1 MAINFIAQQAGRIFA
16 HANRFLVSEL
26 RRRGVT
32 DIVPSHGDILN
43 YLLRHDGATST
54 DIAVGSHRTKP
65 TVTVLVDKLIA
76 AGYVERRRS
85 TKDRRETEVW
95 LTDKGRALEP
105 MFYEVSEALS
115 EEIVRNLTPEETQ
128 TLELLL
134 KKAAGA

>member
-1 MAINFIAQQAGRIFA
+1 MAINFIAQQAGRIVA

-85 TKDRRETEVW
+85 TKDRREVW
-95 LTDKGRALEP
+95 LTEKGRALEP

-115 EEIVRNLTPEETQ
+115 EEIARNLTPEETQ

>member
-1 MAINFIAQQAGRIFA
+1 MAINFIAQQAGRIVA

-95 LTDKGRALEP
+95 LEP

-115 EEIVRNLTPEETQ
+115 EEIARNLTPEETQ

>member
-1 MAINFIAQQAGRIFA
+1 MAINFIAQQAGRIVA

-95 LTDKGRALEP
+95 LT

-115 EEIVRNLTPEETQ
+115 EEIARNLTPEETQ

>member
-1 MAINFIAQQAGRIFA
+1 MAINFIAQQAGRIVA

-76 AGYVERRRS
+76 AGYVERRPEHEGPAGDRS
-85 TKDRRETEVW
+85 VAHRKGPRARTHVLRGVRSALGRNRAEPDARRNP
-95 LTDKGRALEP
+95 DA
-105 MFYEVSEALS
+105 
-115 EEIVRNLTPEETQ
+115 
-128 TLELLL
+128 
-134 KKAAGA
+134 

>member
-1 MAINFIAQQAGRIFA
+1 MAINFIAQQAGRIVA

-76 AGYVERRRS
+76 AGYVER
-85 TKDRRETEVW
+85 
-95 LTDKGRALEP
+95 
-105 MFYEVSEALS
+105 
-115 EEIVRNLTPEETQ
+115 
-128 TLELLL
+128 
-134 KKAAGA
+134 AGARRTGGRPKCGSPKRAARSNPCFTRCQKRSRKKSRGT

>member
-1 MAINFIAQQAGRIFA
+1 M
-16 HANRFLVSEL
+16 
-26 RRRGVT
+26 
-32 DIVPSHGDILN
+32 
-43 YLLRHDGATST
+43 
-54 DIAVGSHRTKP
+54 
-65 TVTVLVDKLIA
+65 LVDKLIA

-95 LTDKGRALEP
+95 LTEKGRALEP

-115 EEIVRNLTPEETQ
+115 EEMARNLTPEETQ

>member
-1 MAINFIAQQAGRIFA
+1 MAINFIAQQAGRIVA

-85 TKDRRETEVW
+85 TTDRRP
-95 LTDKGRALEP
+95 KCGSPKRAARSNP
-105 MFYEVSEALS
+105 CFTRCQKRS
-115 EEIVRNLTPEETQ
+115 R
-128 TLELLL
+128 
-134 KKAAGA
+134 KKSRGT

>member
-1 MAINFIAQQAGRIFA
+1 MLLTRTAY
-16 HANRFLVSEL
+16 
-26 RRRGVT
+26 
-32 DIVPSHGDILN
+32 IVPSHGDILN

-95 LTDKGRALEP
+95 LTEKGRALEP

-115 EEIVRNLTPEETQ
+115 EEIARNLTPEETQ

>member
-1 MAINFIAQQAGRIFA
+1 MAINFIAQQAGRIVA

-95 LTDKGRALEP
+95 LTEKGRALRTHVLRGVRSALGRNRAEP
-105 MFYEVSEALS
+105 DAR
-115 EEIVRNLTPEETQ
+115 RNPD
-128 TLELLL
+128 
-134 KKAAGA
+134 A